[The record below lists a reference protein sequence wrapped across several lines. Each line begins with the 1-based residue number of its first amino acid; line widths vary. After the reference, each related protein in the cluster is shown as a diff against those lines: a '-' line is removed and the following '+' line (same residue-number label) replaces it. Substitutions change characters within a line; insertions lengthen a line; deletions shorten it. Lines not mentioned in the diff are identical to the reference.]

1 MLPSAWGGGGA
12 PRDDGDNTLRVWWV
26 LGTQSCPL
34 SRMDGWLP
42 FPLGPPG
49 VFSPELLAVFPSC
62 THPHTHTHTA
72 FLLP

>member
-1 MLPSAWGGGGA
+1 MA
-12 PRDDGDNTLRVWWV
+12 PKAA
-26 LGTQSCPL
+26 SC

-62 THPHTHTHTA
+62 THTHTHTHTA
-72 FLLP
+72 FLLPRREGRDLC